1 MAQDNTPRPNRPQRP
16 ARGGRPPQQGGPRR
30 GRQGGRPRQQ
40 GGRPVR
46 GSRQQQGYPL
56 RPHNIKFQGNGG
68 IGNIGG
74 YDPRA
79 LAMLGGAIL
88 LVAVLLFGA
97 VSCVRGCASS
107 KKPETV
113 GAEGSDSRIAAG
125 VSDNLKAQ
133 LTMRL
138 DDDDALASIAKNAGK
153 YTDEAIIQL
162 ALDDSGAIGFVKKVP
177 GAQKTASAYTDAVT
191 KGTVPMLLSYDSRW
205 GFSDYAGLPLGVSG
219 SGPTCLSMAYMGLT
233 GKNDKYPADVAKI
246 ATDDGYASGDYY
258 TKETFFSKDTSKLG
272 LYCETPAPSAD
283 EIVGSLSNA
292 HPIICLVKA
301 DTLTSRVHYV
311 ICAGINADGTINVYD
326 PTCSTVAAHPW
337 AAATIAGYST
347 KMFVIHPA
355 NSTASDAAD
364 STDGTDGTTT
374 SDGTDVASR
383 SDANSTDSGTTE

>member
-97 VSCVRGCASS
+97 VSCVRGYASS

-133 LTMRL
+133 LTTRL

-233 GKNDKYPADVAKI
+233 GKNDKSPADVAKI